1 MFRVAVVAAG
11 TVAVLAAF
19 VGVLYVRFSGDDR
32 GSAPADVRNP
42 SASPVFTTPSS
53 GFVCVPVPGN
63 KGCFP
68 AEILYPPPFPC
79 GGNYSNQS
87 LESLDRPHSEQ
98 EAIWKAIDLA
108 SRLSSCNHPDRSTAW
123 ATRTTWAQAREMVLA
138 RGGFVEDMEDDGFRP
153 SLPVWLV
160 VMRGTF
166 VQIYPYD
173 LRPTPSRTPTAGTW
187 LAIVGGPTAVGAVVL
202 DTR

>member
-68 AEILYPPPFPC
+68 ATVLSAPPFPC
-79 GGNYSNQS
+79 VYPPQRSGGGLSGAG
-87 LESLDRPHSEQ
+87 SEQ
-98 EAIWKAIDLA
+98 QAIRKAIDLA
-108 SRLSSCNHPDRSTAW
+108 SRLNTCNHPDRSTAW
-123 ATRTTWAQAREMVLA
+123 ATRTTWAEAREMVLA
-138 RGGFVEDMEDDGFRP
+138 RDGFVEDMEDDGFSP

-166 VQIYPYD
+166 VQYDPYYS
-173 LRPTPSRTPTAGTW
+173 RPTPSPSPTAGTW
-187 LAIVGGPTAVGAVVL
+187 IAIVGGPTDVGAVIL
-202 DTR
+202 DKR